1 MKICVIGGGSVRTPL
16 LVHGMLA
23 AGKALPVKELALYDP
38 DRERLALVAGLC
50 EAVAAE
56 LGRPLALRT
65 PQVLDDAVRDA
76 RFVIASIRV
85 GGIAARARDER
96 TAIGCG
102 LVGQETTGPGGMAM
116 ALRTIPVLLEQAR
129 AIERCAPEAWLIN
142 FTNPAGLISQALMA
156 RTGVRTVGICDTPI
170 ELFHGLAAG
179 LGVPVHE
186 LRCDYVG
193 LNHLGWVRRVLA
205 RDEDVTA
212 RVLADDALL
221 RGLYPAD
228 LLAPELI
235 RGLGMI
241 PNEYLFFYY
250 NHQRALQNQRRV
262 GRSRGEELEQ
272 LNAALSADL
281 EELLARGDGPAALA
295 RYRDYLNRRNASYM
309 QLEAEAG
316 SALTDEPQA
325 REDPFAAAT
334 GYHRMAVQVI
344 SALCGARP
352 AEIVV
357 NVQNRGALLELA
369 DDDVVELRCRLDAG
383 GVTPLPAGPLPDAVR
398 GLLLAVKAYERLV
411 IRAALE
417 ADPALARLALL
428 LNPLVGDWELA
439 RRVTDALIAG
449 DPQHLGYL
457 AR

>member
-16 LVHGMLA
+16 LVHGMLS
-23 AGKALPVKELALYDP
+23 AGADLPLDELTLYDP

-50 EAVAAE
+50 AAVAEE
-56 LGRPLALRT
+56 LGRPLALST
-65 PQVLDDAVRDA
+65 PEALDDAVRGA

-96 TAIGCG
+96 TAIDCG

-129 AIERCAPEAWLIN
+129 TIARCAPEAWLIN

-156 RTGVRTVGICDTPI
+156 QTSVRAVGICDTPI
-170 ELFHGLAAG
+170 ELFFGLAAG

-193 LNHLGWVRRVLA
+193 LNHLGWVCRVLA
-205 RDEDVTA
+205 RGEDVTA
-212 RVLADDALL
+212 RALADDALL
-221 RGLYPAD
+221 RALYPAE

-235 RGLGMI
+235 RGLGLI

-250 NHQRALQNQRRV
+250 NRQRALENQRRV

-272 LNAALSADL
+272 LNAALAADL
-281 EELLARGDGPAALA
+281 DALLARGDRPAALA

-309 QLEAEAG
+309 QLEAAGG
-316 SALTDEPQA
+316 SALAGEPLGA
-325 REDPFAAAT
+325 VDPFDTAT
-334 GYHRMAVQVI
+334 GYHRMAVEVI
-344 SALCGARP
+344 CALHGSRP

-357 NVQNRGALLELA
+357 NVQNRGAIPELA
-369 DDDVVELRCRLDAG
+369 AEDVVELRCRLQAD
-383 GVTPLPAGPLPDAVR
+383 GVAPLPAAALPDPVR
-398 GLLLAVKAYERLV
+398 GLVLAVKAYERLV

-417 ADPALARLALL
+417 ADPRLARLALL
-428 LNPLVGDWELA
+428 LNPLVADWELA
-439 RRVTDALIAG
+439 GRVTDALIAG